1 MNFKKIFA
9 AIMCVVCILNFA
21 GCKSSPDS
29 STSSQAEILTGKT
42 LKNYITLLYSSGDTF
57 NPYTAETDINRQ
69 LCRLIYEPLIKL
81 DNSFSPV
88 YSIAESVECEGA
100 VCTVKLKNTVFSDG
114 SALSSK
120 DVVYSYNLAKNS
132 KTVYGAELY
141 EVVSVSSPDSATVV
155 FTLSKSDPYFINVL
169 DFPIL
174 KAESDKITDSDGV
187 LQPPV
192 GSGRYKVSDDRQSLV
207 SNGHYGKRNGSI
219 RDIKLINAPDADS
232 VSHYV
237 EIGAADIYYND
248 LSDGKII
255 RMSGQKFDINLN
267 SLIYIG
273 INKNSGVLADETFR
287 QALSSGID
295 RTKICNNAYYNNA
308 LPATGFFNPVWEEV
322 KSVQNI
328 QIEANSQ
335 ITVENLEKIGYN
347 VLDNEGKRKN
357 KAGEKLRFTL
367 LVNSENRLKAQA
379 AALIAN
385 QLSQYGITVT
395 IVEKH
400 YAAYL
405 EALKKGDFQLYLG
418 EIKISDNMDISS
430 LVLPEGSAAF
440 GVEKEE
446 ESKTEENEEETEEN
460 TEENVSSFKPADIVN
475 GFYSGQNTLA
485 DLASVLQTNMP
496 FVPVCYRT
504 GALFCND
511 SIENVENSSESDIYF
526 SITEYNNYQ

>member
-1 MNFKKIFA
+1 MKFKKA
-9 AIMCVVCILNFA
+9 LAIVLCLICVFGFS
-21 GCKSSPDS
+21 GCKKTPDIN
-29 STSSQAEILTGKT
+29 TSSETAVSSGKK

-57 NPYTAETDINRQ
+57 NPYTAKTDINRQ

-81 DNSFSPV
+81 DNEFNPV
-88 YSIAESVECEGA
+88 YSIAESAKCEGT

-114 SALSSK
+114 TALSSK
-120 DVVYSYNLAKNS
+120 DVVYSYNLAKSS
-132 KTVYGAELY
+132 KTVYASKLYGA
-141 EVVSVSSPDSATVV
+141 VSVSAPDNLTVV
-155 FTLSKSDPYFINVL
+155 FNLSKADPFFINVL

-174 KAESDKITDSDGV
+174 KADSDKITDSDSV

-192 GSGRYKVSDDRQSLV
+192 GSGRYKVTADREGLAQNEFYS
-207 SNGHYGKRNGSI
+207 KKGSI
-219 RDIKLINAPDADS
+219 TDIKLINAPDGDS

-248 LSDGKII
+248 LSDGEII

-273 INKNSGVLADETFR
+273 LNKNSGVLAEESLR

-295 RTKICNNAYYNNA
+295 RTKICKDAYYNNA
-308 LPATGFFNPVWEEV
+308 LPATGFFNPVWKEI
-322 KSVQNI
+322 KSLQNI

-357 KAGEKLRFTL
+357 KAGKTLSLTL

-379 AALIAN
+379 AALVSK
-385 QLSQYGITVT
+385 QLSQYGITVKV
-395 IVEKH
+395 VEKN
-400 YAAYL
+400 YSAYM
-405 EALKKGDFQLYLG
+405 EDLKKGDFQLYMG
-418 EIKISDNMDISS
+418 EIKLSENMDISCM
-430 LVLPEGSAAF
+430 VVKGGSAAF
-440 GVEKEE
+440 GIETAENKSEQPDGEKA
-446 ESKTEENEEETEEN
+446 EETAFASPSDV
-460 TEENVSSFKPADIVN
+460 VS
-475 GFYSGQNTLA
+475 GFYSGKNTLA
-485 DLASVLQTNMP
+485 DVVSVLQTDMP

-511 SIENVENSSESDIYF
+511 SIENVSNSSASDIYF
-526 SITEYNNYQ
+526 SITEYNIYQ